1 MIRKMQRNLALPLFS
16 EDSADNVTPKKQPRA
31 DIPESETVTA
41 KNKTQINLPIDVDRL
56 TERLQSL
63 FASDELLKSVIITG
77 EIREAK
83 LHTSGH
89 YYFAL
94 LGEKSRITCALFKQ
108 HSGYIPSWPRD
119 GDKVIV
125 EGKVDIYPQRGTYQF
140 YARRLIPVGE
150 GAMERARQE
159 VKSKLEA
166 EGLFLS
172 ELKRPL
178 PEYPECIALVTSQT
192 GAALQDVLKVASIRW
207 KFCEIVIV
215 PTQVQGITAPQ
226 EIIQALKKAAF
237 VPHAECVM
245 LVRGGGGREDLLPF
259 DDADVV
265 RAVRSCPLPVI
276 TGLGHQQDI
285 TLCDLAADY
294 SAPTPSA
301 AAERLFP
308 DSCAVANGLDT
319 YMFRLKKALTYRIER
334 AYKSVDDFKREMQF
348 KVESKIKSA
357 DSYLKNTELR
367 LLSGI
372 RAPLSAEREAMAHRA
387 AALEAL
393 SPLSVLARGFVTCEL
408 DCIRLFSVKQLSKGD
423 IVNINFAD
431 GHAEAEIVATTPP
444 LRGDSP
450 RH

>member
-1 MIRKMQRNLALPLFS
+1 MTVRKMQRSPALPLFS
-16 EDSADNVTPKKQPRA
+16 AGDAPPGVPHDAAPYEKVAINPRPAGTPFEKGA
-31 DIPESETVTA
+31 VS
-41 KNKTQINLPIDVDRL
+41 VDQL
-56 TERLQSL
+56 TERLQDL

-94 LGEKSRITCALFKQ
+94 LGENSRITCALFKQ

-119 GDKVIV
+119 GDKVIA

-166 EGLFLS
+166 EGLFS
-172 ELKRPL
+172 PGLKRPL
-178 PEYPECIALVTSQT
+178 PGFPERVAVVTSQT
-192 GAALQDVLKVASIRW
+192 GAAVQDVLKVASTRW
-207 KFCEIVIV
+207 KICEIVIV

-226 EIIQALKKAAF
+226 EIIQALRKAAF
-237 VPHAECVM
+237 VRNAECVM

-265 RAVRSCPLPVI
+265 RAVRSCPIPVI
-276 TGLGHQQDI
+276 TGLGHQQDT

-294 SAPTPSA
+294 AAPTPSA

-308 DSCAVANGLDT
+308 DSFAVMNGLDALS
-319 YMFRLKKALTYRIER
+319 FRLKKALTARIENVN
-334 AYKSVDDFKREMQF
+334 KSIDGFERNLLFKAEL
-348 KVESKIKSA
+348 KIKA
-357 DSYLKNTELR
+357 AESYLKNVDLR
-367 LLSGI
+367 LMGGVQRSV
-372 RAPLSAEREAMAHRA
+372 SAEREAIARRA
-387 AALEAL
+387 AALDAL
-393 SPLSVLARGFVTCEL
+393 SPLSVLARGFVTCESGGK
-408 DCIRLFSVKQLSKGD
+408 RLFSIKQVSGGD
-423 IVNINFAD
+423 KVDINFAD
-431 GHAEAEIVATTPP
+431 GSAEAEIFKTACS
-444 LRGDSP
+444 R
-450 RH
+450 